1 MQTKI
6 ENAEIDIPSM
16 GGDKLKDFLEE
27 LLPRLTPNTSIV
39 EVGVWLGAGTSQI
52 ASLLR
57 QSGMDESIDIHCYD
71 RWQASH
77 SEAEKASKHGITIK
91 AGDDTLPLVKSM
103 LSSYV
108 DIVHFHQ
115 CDLSTATWEG
125 GAISLYI
132 DDAAKN
138 PELFYHVLK
147 TFGPYWIPGKTIIIL
162 MDYYYWK
169 KESGRKSVIHRC
181 QQDFIE
187 QYDAHFEL
195 IEDFKSKH
203 DISFS
208 NEAFIYKKQL
218 DFGSLHMPPVYHSG
232 KLQSALNK
240 CTNIFKDI
248 FRNQ

>member
-1 MQTKI
+1 MQTNNNNN
-6 ENAEIDIPSM
+6 ETDIPSM
-16 GGDKLKDFLEE
+16 GGDKLRAFLEE
-27 LLPRLTPNTSIV
+27 RLAKLTPNTSIV

-52 ASLLR
+52 ASLL
-57 QSGMDESIDIHCYD
+57 QEKGLEDSIDIHCYD

-77 SEAEKASKHGITIK
+77 SEAEKASRYGLSIS

-103 LSSYV
+103 LSSYL

-115 CDLSTATWEG
+115 CDLSTSTWEG

-138 PELFYHVLK
+138 PELFYHILK
-147 TFGPYWIPGKTIIIL
+147 TFGPYWIPGETIIIL

-169 KESGRKSVIHRC
+169 KERGRKKVIHRC

-187 QYDAHFEL
+187 HYGDHFEL
-195 IEDFKSKH
+195 IEDFKNQH

-208 NEAFIYKKQL
+208 NEAFVYTKKIDFHSLTVPSIYR
-218 DFGSLHMPPVYHSG
+218 PG

-240 CTNIFKDI
+240 FTDILKDLI
-248 FRNQ
+248 RT